1 MPQLNLYL
9 ILKSKKNLYLSSLLK
24 SILFFSFFLFNFIY
38 IEAQVTL
45 TSSAV
50 SNTFCIGDTITFTAS
65 GSVSYEFLI
74 NGATVQGP
82 NSTNTFTTVLTQTS
96 TVTVIGDTSSQ
107 TSSLVMELND
117 LQASVISGSKII
129 CYGEAVTI
137 NLVTHGSVGGVAL
150 TGTSSGHYQWSSSS
164 DRINWTNVPGE
175 TSPDLTIPSLIS
187 TTFFRLKTV
196 NTLNGVFCEVPSNW
210 VEIKVAPK
218 LDGGT
223 IDQADYILCLG
234 DIPQELTI
242 SGGSSGANVLYQ
254 WQQSVDGGVTY
265 SDILSETNSSYQASS
280 VTQTTRFRRKTYSAV
295 GSCTINSNDIK
306 VTFNDISPGSLD
318 LSQGTALC
326 YNEIPPIISNGTT
339 GADAKSSVGTITYQW
354 QKSINN
360 VTWTDLSSGNLT
372 YYTPT
377 QGVTQTTWF
386 RRMAISSVA
395 TLTCEDSTNSIQFLV
410 HDEIIPGS
418 TTGDQTIC
426 NGDLPASISLSGAS
440 SSTGLTY
447 QWQRSFDN
455 IVFSDISNQG
465 LNLTFSNSTSWTPT
479 VTTYFRVLTSNLF
492 GCSVVSTATKISV
505 NEKPWI
511 KQITASSP
519 LQYVCPGDPIVPV
532 TFEYGGS
539 ATGIIP
545 STLIGSGLSLSG
557 PIGNQY
563 TLSGV
568 PTGDIA
574 ITLTSDVVSPCTL
587 VSLQYNVILIQQA
600 PTPTLIRKEVDDEAH
615 SVFQMDNLWYN
626 NTFCQ
631 SASPTSTL
639 FFVCQDSTLTS
650 SPTYEWKVTPG
661 TAGVMNTAT
670 GEILW
675 NSLFSGTAT
684 ISVRGL
690 GCGGNSNW
698 LDTPIEI
705 LPPSTVATQLT
716 TPTILLNP
724 FCGLALTEIP
734 QCEIT
739 TTTLNTNFYATT
751 SSGTADYSSI
761 KWSLENISPGGG
773 LTGVSSPGFIDAD
786 TGEMDWNNG
795 FWGFLDVVATPV
807 NCDGTKGPSSRLTIN
822 ISEAIDSSPSL
833 LVDVSTPF
841 PDCPTTGSEVSIIT
855 SDIPVVWSLDNP
867 SAGNITSTDSFTGR
881 LAWNANFSGVVRIV
895 ASATGSCVTGESN
908 LYVNIPGDANIT
920 SSSYGSGNVTICQG
934 TYLNGIEYNIEGF
947 PTFANAANLPAGIT
961 STFSATHHIVDI
973 EYSGV
978 AHKDQIYRLE
988 ILGQNYSY
996 TVINTI
1002 ETADQ
1007 VVTSLANVVSN
1018 FTGARFD
1025 ATRIA
1030 SNTLRLTTKVAGFQL
1045 SGIISEYQ
1053 NGLIVANINTI
1064 SFPKRTLTLTGTVTA
1079 APGVYD
1085 YTITTEGGS
1094 ASCTQQSTVARF
1106 TVTAQ
1111 SSLTLGVGSDDDQ
1124 EICFGDAI
1132 SPINYVVN
1140 NALSASVSGLL
1151 PLGLSQTYSSTSG
1164 LTITGTPTNN
1174 VTQTT
1179 VYVYTVETLFNQSG
1193 CSPEATATGTLTIH
1207 PKQEI
1212 TLSSAVGTDNQT
1224 ICNSGPVSGLVTI
1237 TYQLGGSTQGYTI
1250 SPPLPSGIGAVYDPV
1265 ARIITISGSPTKLV
1279 TNTTVYPYSITTSG
1293 TNCTATTISGTIEVE
1308 PQPTI
1313 ALVSASGTDAQV
1325 GTTGICIGSPIQTII
1340 YELSNNGSVNVFGLP
1355 PGLSPNYS
1363 GNILTISG
1371 IPTSSVT
1378 SSTIYTYTVSTT
1390 GSNCQPET
1398 SITGTI
1404 ELHSL
1409 QEITLSSAV
1418 GTDNQTICNSGP
1430 VSGLVTITYQLG
1442 GSTQGYTIS
1451 PPLPSGIGAV
1461 YDPVARIITIS
1472 GSPTKLVTN
1481 TTVYPYNI
1489 TTSGTNCSPTTISG
1503 NIVVNPRSTIQLVS
1517 GVDTDN
1523 QVGQNGVCLNTQIK
1537 DIVYEINNAPNASVS
1552 GLPNGLVTSQIGNK
1566 ITISGAPSVNIS
1578 TTTRYTYTI
1587 TTSGGY
1593 CGIASSINGYIEVIP
1608 TPFVDETYIKNND
1621 ITHITCNGQSD
1632 GAITIPS
1639 TSPDFDLRIRGGQ
1652 TATAQRDKVV
1662 LNNQPELGDVYSITI
1677 DGKTYQ
1683 HTVIASSFGG
1693 VPQTPTQIAQELT
1706 NQINAAT
1713 GALLSPV
1720 TASFEN
1726 PSGINLIAKNP
1737 EFVFSLSTTITT
1749 SYMGVSTPTVVSSN
1763 VVSQVLINYKY
1774 LWTGPNNFSSS
1785 NLSISNLEAGVYNLL
1800 VTINNCSNSTSQASF
1815 TIEEPNPIGID
1826 VSLCNGAFQATIS
1839 GGTAPYITNLY
1850 DSLNN
1855 RVQGPDATTSVQNY
1869 TGLTPGANYRLV
1881 VTDAVCSIPQ
1891 EMVVKIPFEINFD
1904 PLIPNVV
1911 NDYCND
1917 STAAGYIELG
1927 GTASGESFSGG
1938 SGQFTYE
1945 WTGGPSGNFKAMTR
1959 DIYNLEAGN
1968 YTVTVTDVVLGCSD
1982 SQIFTVGSVNPLVI
1996 DVANSTVLNSVG
2008 KIDLKCFGDQTAS
2021 IEVSVSGG
2029 LGNYSYAWTRDG
2041 NSIVGSNSPKLQNLG
2056 KGIYVV
2062 TVSDAAPSG
2071 TGIEP
2076 CKLTRTFEVV
2086 EPDALTFVINSGTAT
2101 KTFCPDTT
2109 NSANFDLQIL
2119 GGTSPFDVTI
2129 TSSNGTVRNQRITN
2143 NNNQTITGLDP
2154 SKEGNT
2160 YTINVVD
2167 ANGCVSGTASSTIVF
2182 DSIEAISVDVKV
2194 QQIDCK
2200 NGVLG
2205 SITLDLVS
2213 GNIPVPKDVQIQ
2225 WTSADTKLFHTWETN
2240 NGKLENIS
2248 SGGKYNVIV
2257 SQDNCILF
2265 QANNIEITDVDGLQL
2280 AVSVLSETSGSCD
2293 DLGRIE
2299 LGITGGVTPYKI
2311 YWELYTST
2319 VSSSM
2324 VSPTGGTTPTL
2335 VSEMIESW
2343 ERISRLENN
2352 AIASDLDPGVYRA
2365 IVSDNSNTANT
2376 SVCGGTWVSRNFN
2389 VGNERFEVINFNSNI
2404 DITSCSSSSTTGSI
2418 RFELLNT
2425 IKSPGTSAQ
2434 SLKIS
2439 LDGTD
2444 ITSTITKIGSTYSY
2458 DGIVS
2463 GNHTLLIE
2471 PNSGSTTPTTTC
2483 SALQA
2488 FTIEEL
2494 SPLVYEGETEYE
2506 LDECEE
2512 FIELTIDPNAVT
2524 GGVPYVINGI
2534 NTYDFKWQYT
2544 PDSSIERGSQT
2555 YVGNSIVEAYPG
2567 IYELTI
2573 TDQRLEC
2580 PGISQTITIKANGNS
2595 APFSVEGALQK
2606 VIEST
2611 TGSSTSYELVKVL
2624 GPNCESETDNG
2635 RIGIEISGGI
2645 KPFLIRWFKE
2655 EIVSVTD
2662 SVTLVEITS
2671 ARNSTQLYDLSPGKY
2686 KLEITSEGASGCSG
2700 GASLN
2705 QNNYYEEYLIV
2716 PKNEQLY
2723 IIDGPFIDEDL
2734 CQGLPG
2740 RVYIEIFNNLQEGIT
2755 FYYNGTPVSLAEEQ
2769 PAKEGAYILLIDEPV
2784 DEASLLI
2791 TNKEGCAVSSK
2802 IHISDIGIPEFEYF
2816 TPSLAESGIISA
2828 REEVTFTNTSAL
2840 PYSYSEWNFGDGS
2853 EKETVIGNRTTS
2865 PTLHTYGISGTYYVT
2880 LRNYS
2885 DQGCYKEYSRK
2896 IVVGLGYNVIAP
2908 NAFTP
2913 NGDLINDRYRL
2924 LFSGF
2929 KKVSFK
2935 VFDQNGDLLHSE
2947 TVEIPGDNV
2956 NTPIQLIGWD
2966 GQNETGSNFYAY
2978 HFRGILISDGSEII
2992 KTGNFVIIK

>member
-1 MPQLNLYL
+1 
-9 ILKSKKNLYLSSLLK
+9 
-24 SILFFSFFLFNFIY
+24 
-38 IEAQVTL
+38 
-45 TSSAV
+45 
-50 SNTFCIGDTITFTAS
+50 
-65 GSVSYEFLI
+65 
-74 NGATVQGP
+74 
-82 NSTNTFTTVLTQTS
+82 
-96 TVTVIGDTSSQ
+96 
-107 TSSLVMELND
+107 
-117 LQASVISGSKII
+117 
-129 CYGEAVTI
+129 
-137 NLVTHGSVGGVAL
+137 
-150 TGTSSGHYQWSSSS
+150 
-164 DRINWTNVPGE
+164 
-175 TSPDLTIPSLIS
+175 
-187 TTFFRLKTV
+187 
-196 NTLNGVFCEVPSNW
+196 
-210 VEIKVAPK
+210 
-218 LDGGT
+218 
-223 IDQADYILCLG
+223 
-234 DIPQELTI
+234 
-242 SGGSSGANVLYQ
+242 
-254 WQQSVDGGVTY
+254 
-265 SDILSETNSSYQASS
+265 
-280 VTQTTRFRRKTYSAV
+280 
-295 GSCTINSNDIK
+295 
-306 VTFNDISPGSLD
+306 
-318 LSQGTALC
+318 
-326 YNEIPPIISNGTT
+326 
-339 GADAKSSVGTITYQW
+339 
-354 QKSINN
+354 
-360 VTWTDLSSGNLT
+360 
-372 YYTPT
+372 
-377 QGVTQTTWF
+377 
-386 RRMAISSVA
+386 
-395 TLTCEDSTNSIQFLV
+395 
-410 HDEIIPGS
+410 
-418 TTGDQTIC
+418 
-426 NGDLPASISLSGAS
+426 
-440 SSTGLTY
+440 
-447 QWQRSFDN
+447 
-455 IVFSDISNQG
+455 
-465 LNLTFSNSTSWTPT
+465 
-479 VTTYFRVLTSNLF
+479 
-492 GCSVVSTATKISV
+492 
-505 NEKPWI
+505 
-511 KQITASSP
+511 
-519 LQYVCPGDPIVPV
+519 
-532 TFEYGGS
+532 
-539 ATGIIP
+539 
-545 STLIGSGLSLSG
+545 
-557 PIGNQY
+557 
-563 TLSGV
+563 
-568 PTGDIA
+568 
-574 ITLTSDVVSPCTL
+574 
-587 VSLQYNVILIQQA
+587 
-600 PTPTLIRKEVDDEAH
+600 
-615 SVFQMDNLWYN
+615 
-626 NTFCQ
+626 
-631 SASPTSTL
+631 
-639 FFVCQDSTLTS
+639 
-650 SPTYEWKVTPG
+650 
-661 TAGVMNTAT
+661 
-670 GEILW
+670 
-675 NSLFSGTAT
+675 
-684 ISVRGL
+684 
-690 GCGGNSNW
+690 
-698 LDTPIEI
+698 
-705 LPPSTVATQLT
+705 
-716 TPTILLNP
+716 
-724 FCGLALTEIP
+724 
-734 QCEIT
+734 
-739 TTTLNTNFYATT
+739 
-751 SSGTADYSSI
+751 
-761 KWSLENISPGGG
+761 
-773 LTGVSSPGFIDAD
+773 
-786 TGEMDWNNG
+786 
-795 FWGFLDVVATPV
+795 
-807 NCDGTKGPSSRLTIN
+807 
-822 ISEAIDSSPSL
+822 
-833 LVDVSTPF
+833 
-841 PDCPTTGSEVSIIT
+841 
-855 SDIPVVWSLDNP
+855 
-867 SAGNITSTDSFTGR
+867 
-881 LAWNANFSGVVRIV
+881 
-895 ASATGSCVTGESN
+895 
-908 LYVNIPGDANIT
+908 
-920 SSSYGSGNVTICQG
+920 
-934 TYLNGIEYNIEGF
+934 
-947 PTFANAANLPAGIT
+947 
-961 STFSATHHIVDI
+961 
-973 EYSGV
+973 
-978 AHKDQIYRLE
+978 
-988 ILGQNYSY
+988 
-996 TVINTI
+996 
-1002 ETADQ
+1002 
-1007 VVTSLANVVSN
+1007 
-1018 FTGARFD
+1018 
-1025 ATRIA
+1025 
-1030 SNTLRLTTKVAGFQL
+1030 
-1045 SGIISEYQ
+1045 
-1053 NGLIVANINTI
+1053 
-1064 SFPKRTLTLTGTVTA
+1064 
-1079 APGVYD
+1079 
-1085 YTITTEGGS
+1085 
-1094 ASCTQQSTVARF
+1094 
-1106 TVTAQ
+1106 
-1111 SSLTLGVGSDDDQ
+1111 
-1124 EICFGDAI
+1124 
-1132 SPINYVVN
+1132 
-1140 NALSASVSGLL
+1140 
-1151 PLGLSQTYSSTSG
+1151 
-1164 LTITGTPTNN
+1164 
-1174 VTQTT
+1174 
-1179 VYVYTVETLFNQSG
+1179 
-1193 CSPEATATGTLTIH
+1193 
-1207 PKQEI
+1207 
-1212 TLSSAVGTDNQT
+1212 
-1224 ICNSGPVSGLVTI
+1224 LVTI
-1237 TYQLGGSTQGYTI
+1237 TYQLGGSSQGYTI
-1250 SPPLPSGIGAVYDPV
+1250 
-1265 ARIITISGSPTKLV
+1265 T
-1279 TNTTVYPYSITTSG
+1279 
-1293 TNCTATTISGTIEVE
+1293 
-1308 PQPTI
+1308 
-1313 ALVSASGTDAQV
+1313 
-1325 GTTGICIGSPIQTII
+1325 
-1340 YELSNNGSVNVFGLP
+1340 
-1355 PGLSPNYS
+1355 
-1363 GNILTISG
+1363 
-1371 IPTSSVT
+1371 
-1378 SSTIYTYTVSTT
+1378 
-1390 GSNCQPET
+1390 
-1398 SITGTI
+1398 
-1404 ELHSL
+1404 
-1409 QEITLSSAV
+1409 
-1418 GTDNQTICNSGP
+1418 
-1430 VSGLVTITYQLG
+1430 
-1442 GSTQGYTIS
+1442 

-1662 LNNQPELGDVYSITI
+1662 LNNQPELGDIYSITI

-1800 VTINNCSNSTSQASF
+1800 VTINDCSNSTSQASF